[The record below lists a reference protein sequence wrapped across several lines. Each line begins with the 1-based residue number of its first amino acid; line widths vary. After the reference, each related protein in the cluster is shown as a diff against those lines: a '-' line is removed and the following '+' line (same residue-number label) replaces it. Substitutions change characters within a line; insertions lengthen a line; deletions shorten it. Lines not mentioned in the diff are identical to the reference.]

1 VQFNTL
7 HTFNDSIHTAA
18 GPCTRPIFDGT
29 LVFMYTQTGKQICFV
44 KNQPIILY
52 ASQEFRICLKFLEIS
67 IKLIRVYS

>member
-1 VQFNTL
+1 MPVSCLTSKL
-7 HTFNDSIHTAA
+7 L
-18 GPCTRPIFDGT
+18 GT